1 MGRSLIIGKRSGNK
15 AVLTMISGEGFS
27 HFHCGLLY
35 IPIAPC
41 SDSLGMGKKQV
52 LGEGMSN
59 VGGRRGLALPT
70 ALPPILQLLP
80 VVKSPSLPMAVAAV
94 AVKNAVDLVEEAN
107 GLSGKLCSPLLKI
120 HAQTMVKQTF
130 SHGIIADL

>member
-1 MGRSLIIGKRSGNK
+1 
-15 AVLTMISGEGFS
+15 
-27 HFHCGLLY
+27 
-35 IPIAPC
+35 
-41 SDSLGMGKKQV
+41 MGKKQV
-52 LGEGMSN
+52 LGEGISN
-59 VGGRRGLALPT
+59 VGGRRGLAPPT

-94 AVKNAVDLVEEAN
+94 AVENAVDLVEEAN